1 MITKAD
7 SRGKKKEQGNN
18 GELKRVETLIRDS
31 QLGQVKII
39 LKLLLFFP
47 TSKIVI
53 PIYVR
58 EVLSETKAL

>member
-18 GELKRVETLIRDS
+18 GKLKRVETLIRDS

-39 LKLLLFFP
+39 LKRLFFP

-58 EVLSETKAL
+58 EVLSETKVL